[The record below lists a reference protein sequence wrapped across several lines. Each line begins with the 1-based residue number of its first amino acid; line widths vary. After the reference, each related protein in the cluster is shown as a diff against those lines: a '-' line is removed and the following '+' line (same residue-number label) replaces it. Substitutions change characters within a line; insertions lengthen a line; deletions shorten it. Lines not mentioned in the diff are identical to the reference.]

1 MSRQTMKTVFTAEET
16 PADPAPTQGRRPHRL
31 MAARPSED
39 TLAGWE
45 WQSYPVG
52 NGWFGAS
59 VHPPF
64 QIDGNFGATS
74 GIAEMLLQSHT
85 AGSDGRFAIDLLPA
99 LPSAWAAHGSFRGLC
114 ARGGWEVDCEWRDG
128 RPVKVALRPGPNAG
142 PRPEVRFRGSPL
154 R

>member
-1 MSRQTMKTVFTAEET
+1 
-16 PADPAPTQGRRPHRL
+16 
-31 MAARPSED
+31 MAAARRSLD
-39 TLAGWE
+39 LRGDHSTGWALAHRINCRARLGDGDHALLLLRELLANRVFHKLWD
-45 WQSYPVG
+45 
-52 NGWFGAS
+52 A
-59 VHPPF
+59 HPPF

-142 PRPEVRFRGSPL
+142 PRPEVRFMGSPL